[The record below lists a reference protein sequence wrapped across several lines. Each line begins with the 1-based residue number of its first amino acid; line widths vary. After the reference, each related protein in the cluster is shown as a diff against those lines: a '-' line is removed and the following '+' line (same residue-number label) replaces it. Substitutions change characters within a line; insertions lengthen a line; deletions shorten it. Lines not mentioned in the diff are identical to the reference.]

1 MKTTLDSSAIP
12 YASKITMSDKRYE
25 RWRRKLTRRK
35 RGMHT
40 MWREARSL
48 SKKQTMSR
56 RDNRPSRCE
65 ESRAVG
71 KATKSRCNMNAR
83 HCMMNRYEITLE

>member
-1 MKTTLDSSAIP
+1 MKTTLDSGAIP

-25 RWRRKLTRRK
+25 RWRRRPTRRK

-48 SKKQTMSR
+48 SEKQKMSR
-56 RDNRPSRCE
+56 RDH
-65 ESRAVG
+65 RAVG

-83 HCMMNRYEITLE
+83 HCMMNRYEITSE

>member
-1 MKTTLDSSAIP
+1 MKTTLDSGAIP

-25 RWRRKLTRRK
+25 RWRRNPTRRN
-35 RGMHT
+35 RGLHT

-48 SKKQTMSR
+48 SKKQTLSR
-56 RDNRPSRCE
+56 RDH
-65 ESRAVG
+65 RAVG

-83 HCMMNRYEITLE
+83 HCMMNRYEITSE